1 LTEFGSGNGRV
12 DLINSMNLMIIF
24 GISGPEKIEKFK
36 DLSINISVYIL
47 EFHKVL
53 GFLGLISQ

>member
-1 LTEFGSGNGRV
+1 MTEFGSENDRV
-12 DLINSMNLMIIF
+12 DLINSMNLVIIF
-24 GISGPEKIEKFK
+24 GISSLEKIEKFE
-36 DLSINISVYIL
+36 DLTIGISVYIL